1 MVQPALLKE
10 WPLLLLCFPLR
21 KQGRTGEAEGRERG
35 GDGGEA
41 AAGCVGDGGS
51 ELLQL
56 IGGDWRGELQLLLRL
71 WIAAIGEEGVA
82 DPLSVCCF

>member
-1 MVQPALLKE
+1 MLVVQPALLE
-10 WPLLLLCFPLR
+10 ERPLLLLCFPLR

-56 IGGDWRGELQLLLRL
+56 FLVGCLFAPTVD
-71 WIAAIGEEGVA
+71 
-82 DPLSVCCF
+82 